1 MLKNYIKIAFRNLR
15 RHKSFSLLNIAGL
28 AIGMTSSILIL
39 LWVLHERSYDRFH
52 AHANEIY
59 RVTVE
64 ATEEFKAAINPSG
77 MPAELKA
84 KIPAIKN
91 TVRLSHPST
100 NVFEYGDNRFEEK
113 RGFYADSTF
122 LDVFSFP
129 LVSGDAT
136 TALQRPDAVLITE
149 DLARKYF
156 GDADPIGKMLKKNND
171 KQVTVTG
178 VLASVPANSHLQFD
192 YIMPTSAIEKWEWNY
207 PGDDIWTSFLYYA
220 YIQLD
225 KNFNPTAANLAALEK
240 QMNDIY
246 KSHVTEDV
254 LKASFHAQPLTSIHL
269 HSNLQVDLPGNGNI
283 QYVNI
288 LFLVAVFILIVACI
302 NFMNLSTARSAR
314 RAKEVG
320 LRKVVGAARGQ
331 LIGQFLG
338 ESILISFISLLIAI
352 GLVWLSLPAFNYLAG
367 KTLGINLF
375 DGKLL
380 LTLTGIALITGLV
393 AGSYPALF
401 LSGFQPIKVLKGNTK
416 SSGSGNLLFR
426 NGLVVVQFV
435 VSIVLLV
442 GTVVV
447 YQQLNYM
454 KDRDIGYEKSNL
466 IYVPMTGDIWTGQ
479 DAYKSELLQNPLT
492 ANFAITNELPTNS
505 ISGSTDIKWEGK
517 DPNSQ
522 IVIPSFDVSENFFD
536 VFQMKIVAG
545 RAFSK
550 DFKGDSSNYVIN
562 EKFAGIMG
570 FDAET
575 AIGKPLTVWDRSGT
589 VIGVVKDFNFKPA
602 QQAIEP
608 LIMKLNDW
616 GGTVVVR
623 TQPGSTEATIKALEK
638 INTSLNPGFP
648 FSYNF
653 VDQELDNLYKG
664 EQRLGSLFNLFAVL
678 AIFISCLGLYGLSAF
693 MAEQRIKEIGVRK
706 VLGASVFN
714 ITYLLSSS
722 FVRLVLIAIFI
733 AIPIA
738 WYAIDNWLSGFA
750 YHINLGWVV
759 FLIASLVAIAIA
771 LLTVSYES
779 IKAALANPVKS
790 LRDE

>member
-1 MLKNYIKIAFRNLR
+1 MLRNYIKIAFRNLK

-39 LWVLHERSYDRFH
+39 LWVLHEKSYDRFH
-52 AHANEIY
+52 TNANELY
-59 RVTVE
+59 RVTSE
-64 ATEEFKAAINPSG
+64 ATEGFKAAVNPPA

-84 KIPAIKN
+84 KIPSVKN
-91 TVRLSHPST
+91 TIRLSLPT
-100 NVFEYGDNRFEEK
+100 TAVFEYGDKRFEEK
-113 RGFYADSTF
+113 GGFYADSTF

-129 LVSGDAT
+129 LVLGNAA
-136 TALQRPDAVLITE
+136 TALDRPDAVLITE
-149 DLARKYF
+149 NLAKKYF
-156 GDADPIGKMLKKNND
+156 GSADPIGKTLKKNNNHL
-171 KQVTVTG
+171 VTVTG
-178 VLASVPANSHLQFD
+178 VLANVPTNSHLQFD
-192 YIMPTSAIEKWEWNY
+192 YIMPTSAIETWEWNY
-207 PGDDIWTSFLYYA
+207 PGDIWDNFVYYT

-225 KNFNPTAANLAALEK
+225 NKFNPTEANLAALEK
-240 QMNDIY
+240 QMDDIY
-246 KSHVTEDV
+246 KSHIPESE
-254 LKASFHAQPLTSIHL
+254 LKMSFHAQPFTSIHL
-269 HSNLQVDLPGNGNI
+269 HSNLQVELPGNGNI

-288 LFLVAVFILIVACI
+288 LFLVAIFIMAVACI

-320 LRKVVGAARGQ
+320 LRKVVGAARKQ

-338 ESILISFISLLIAI
+338 ESILISFISLLIAM

-367 KTLGINLF
+367 KTLEISLF
-375 DGKLL
+375 DGNLL
-380 LTLTGIALITGLV
+380 LILVGIALITGLI

-401 LSGFQPIKVLKGNTK
+401 LSGFQPIKVLKGDTK
-416 SSGSGNLLFR
+416 SSGRGNLIFR
-426 NGLVVVQFV
+426 NGLVVIQFV

-442 GTVVV
+442 GTAVV
-447 YQQLNYM
+447 YRQLNYM

-466 IYVPMTGDIWTGQ
+466 IYVPMTGDIWKKQ

-492 ANFAITNELPTNS
+492 ANFAITNELPTNT
-505 ISGSTDIKWEGK
+505 ISGTIDIKWEGK

-522 IVIPSFDVSENFFD
+522 IVIPNFDVSESYFD
-536 VFQMKIVAG
+536 VFQMKIAAG
-545 RAFSK
+545 RSFSK

-570 FDAET
+570 LDAQSV
-575 AIGKPLTVWDRSGT
+575 IGKPLTLWGQSGT
-589 VIGVVKDFNFKPA
+589 IIGVVKDFNFKPA

-623 TQPGSTEATIKALEK
+623 TQPGSTDATIRALEK
-638 INTSLNPGFP
+638 INASLNPGFP

-653 VDQELDNLYKG
+653 VDQDLDNLYKS
-664 EQRLGSLFNLFAVL
+664 EQRLGNLFNLFAVL

-693 MAEQRIKEIGVRK
+693 MAEQRVKEIGVRK
-706 VLGASVFN
+706 VLGASVLN
-714 ITYLLSSS
+714 VTYLLSSS

-738 WYAIDNWLSGFA
+738 WYTIDHWLSGFA
-750 YHINLGWVV
+750 YHIDLGSAV
-759 FLIASLVAIAIA
+759 FILASFIAIAIA

-779 IKAALANPVKS
+779 VKAAMANPVDS